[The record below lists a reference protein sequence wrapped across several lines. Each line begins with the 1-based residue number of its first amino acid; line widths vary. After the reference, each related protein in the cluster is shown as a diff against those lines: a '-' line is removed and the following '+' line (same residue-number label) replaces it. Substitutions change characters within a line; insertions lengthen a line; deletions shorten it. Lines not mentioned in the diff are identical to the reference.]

1 MKYKLNL
8 IFLVFICST
17 INVEKKI
24 PFTADMLPVL
34 TNITAINSMAK
45 IDSIWI

>member
-1 MKYKLNL
+1 
-8 IFLVFICST
+8 
-17 INVEKKI
+17 
-24 PFTADMLPVL
+24 MLPVL